1 MLWKTPCAALLLT
14 SLLYAHNQSA
24 HKGRRRCRYGAG
36 QDFTACQDDELL
48 FRTRYR
54 NINQLFV
61 VFQPIVGTLVCL
73 VGNAE
78 GKQDNVFFIAL
89 KGMDCTAGYI
99 GIAVFT
105 QAFVDKLALIGKRR
119 DNSNFLPRF
128 WPI

>member
-1 MLWKTPCAALLLT
+1 MEPVKI
-14 SLLYAHNQSA
+14 
-24 HKGRRRCRYGAG
+24 
-36 QDFTACQDDELL
+36 FTACQDDELL

-119 DNSNFLPRF
+119 DNSNFFAAVFGQYNLKPAAPRWVMCF
-128 WPI
+128 